1 MKIAFFVSLKE
12 TGGALNQTKGFISKI
27 NKIKFKSK
35 DKLYIISDNKI
46 GIDQLKFNNIEILY
60 FKKNFINKI
69 YFFLIGFLTNNEFFL
84 FKFLNSFEIFL
95 KKNKIDL
102 LIFSNPSYYSNYCK
116 NINYVINIWN
126 TEIGNFKSFIEFKN
140 SGYQYQK
147 KIIQTSVE
155 NAFKL
160 VVFTKQNQIDL
171 INQFNCNPK
180 NISIQNLSPF
190 LPEKIKEFKNI
201 DFYEIFSK
209 FNFEKNK
216 KWFFYP
222 AQFWSHKNHV
232 YLLNVMKI
240 LINHK
245 NENIGF
251 IFCGGDK
258 GNSSYIKNRIIDLK
272 LENNIQVLGHVSDEE
287 LISLY
292 KHSEGLV
299 NPTYLGRS
307 SLPLL
312 EAIYFNKKIFYS
324 KNILDESLKP
334 YVVEFDLTNP
344 NDLVKKIIEYI
355 ENSQKVNLNYDEINS
370 DLSFV
375 ETYKKI
381 IDEFRLYLNTWK
393 TD

>member
-69 YFFLIGFLTNNEFFL
+69 HFFLIGFLTNNEFFL
-84 FKFLNSFEIFL
+84 FKFLNPFEIFL